1 MDFKGMF
8 YVKQY
13 YEIDAKEMLRKKIKL
28 YRIVTCVCRNLLYP
42 ISAPLDNDLINHF
55 YLFNFVV
62 FFLITYDYKHLQ

>member
-28 YRIVTCVCRNLLYP
+28 YRIVTCVCRNLLS
-42 ISAPLDNDLINHF
+42 IPLVRH
-55 YLFNFVV
+55 
-62 FFLITYDYKHLQ
+62 

>member
-1 MDFKGMF
+1 MF

-28 YRIVTCVCRNLLYP
+28 YRIVTCVCRNLLS
-42 ISAPLDNDLINHF
+42 IPLVLHYNDLINHF

-62 FFLITYDYKHLQ
+62 FFNHI